1 MFKKYFLPLFLVIS
15 TFVLAQKE
23 YYELRTYTLPFN
35 GSETVLH
42 EYLSDALLPA
52 LNRNEV
58 ENIGVFEA
66 LGDPTPKK
74 IVLLI
79 PYKGVAHYE
88 KVLNALE
95 KDTNYLKNKKTY
107 DELPL
112 SKKVY
117 TRFSSSFYFAFEGIP
132 QLVKPAKGSMLFELR
147 TYEGYSE
154 NAVDRKTAMFNDGE
168 LSIFEE
174 TGLHS
179 VFFGSQVSGP
189 LMPALTY
196 MLAFKDMEERDTN
209 WSAFIDHPEWK
220 RISVLPEYANTVSDI
235 KRTFL
240 KPLAYSQL

>member
-1 MFKKYFLPLFLVIS
+1 MFKIYFLPLFLVIS

-35 GSETVLH
+35 GSETALH

-58 ENIGVFEA
+58 VNIGVFEA

-117 TRFSSSFYFAFEGIP
+117 TRFSSSFYFAFEGLP
-132 QLVKPAKGSMLFELR
+132 QLVKPAKGTMLFELR

-179 VFFGSQVSGP
+179 VFIGSQVSGP

-209 WSAFIDHPEWK
+209 WSAFFIHPEWK

>member
-1 MFKKYFLPLFLVIS
+1 
-15 TFVLAQKE
+15 
-23 YYELRTYTLPFN
+23 
-35 GSETVLH
+35 
-42 EYLSDALLPA
+42 
-52 LNRNEV
+52 
-58 ENIGVFEA
+58 
-66 LGDPTPKK
+66 
-74 IVLLI
+74 
-79 PYKGVAHYE
+79 
-88 KVLNALE
+88 
-95 KDTNYLKNKKTY
+95 
-107 DELPL
+107 
-112 SKKVY
+112 
-117 TRFSSSFYFAFEGIP
+117 
-132 QLVKPAKGSMLFELR
+132 
-147 TYEGYSE
+147 
-154 NAVDRKTAMFNDGE
+154 MFNDGE

>member
-1 MFKKYFLPLFLVIS
+1 
-15 TFVLAQKE
+15 
-23 YYELRTYTLPFN
+23 
-35 GSETVLH
+35 
-42 EYLSDALLPA
+42 
-52 LNRNEV
+52 
-58 ENIGVFEA
+58 
-66 LGDPTPKK
+66 
-74 IVLLI
+74 VLLI

-107 DELPL
+107 DDLPL